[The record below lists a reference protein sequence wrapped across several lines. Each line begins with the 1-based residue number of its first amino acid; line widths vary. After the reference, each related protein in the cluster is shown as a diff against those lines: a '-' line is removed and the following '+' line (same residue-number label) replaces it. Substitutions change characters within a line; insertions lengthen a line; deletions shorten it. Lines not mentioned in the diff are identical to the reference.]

1 MAADVIKLNVNGV
14 DYDVTPHVVTPTPN
28 PTPNPTPAPDP
39 SEPVIP
45 ANAVTIDMLPLKW
58 SMNHDKGTPGK
69 ASGTSVYPFTRP
81 DGLVVMRNT
90 MTLEAHGGF
99 IYHTN
104 VMKDASAFNT
114 FCYETIEIYDATGN
128 IINAEKDFEHVWADG
143 SYVDQAMQIAG
154 RSKCVEVT
162 GNSAW
167 QTTKAAIDPAKVFA
181 PNIQHTT
188 KHYSRDNGDGTVTY
202 FGSNIDGVYLPINVT
217 VNSKKAGPWGKN
229 EWNCQLQYDGA
240 SSGSV
245 TSIVDVVL
253 FKAHGWKS

>member
-28 PTPNPTPAPDP
+28 PTPNPNPDP
-39 SEPVIP
+39 NEPVIP

-58 SMNHDKGTPGK
+58 SMNHDPYTPGS

-90 MTLEAHGGF
+90 MTLTAKGGF

-114 FCYETIEIYDATGN
+114 FCYETVEIYDATGN
-128 IINAEKDFEHVWADG
+128 INNAEKDLEHVWADG
-143 SYVDQAMQIAG
+143 SYVDQAVQLASV
-154 RSKCVEVT
+154 SKCIEIT
-162 GNSAW
+162 GNGKW
-167 QTTKAAIDPAKVFA
+167 QTTRALIDPAKVFA
-181 PNIQHTT
+181 PNIQHST
-188 KHYSRDNGDGTVTY
+188 KHYTKDNADGTVTY
-202 FGSNIDGVYLPINVT
+202 PGSNIDGIYLPINVT
-217 VNSKKAGPWGKN
+217 INSKKAGPWGKK
-229 EWNCQLQYDGA
+229 ELNCQYQFDGK

-245 TSIVDVVL
+245 TSIVDTVL
-253 FKAHGWKS
+253 FKIHCWKS